1 MRTAIL
7 LFPLLFSF
15 GCAAQPLGPTVAVMP
30 TAGKD
35 FALFQ
40 SEQGQCKQFANRETA
55 GGADRA
61 NLRQLG
67 TAAIGTVLGG
77 GLGAAIGEGRGAA
90 IGAVTGALGGTALGA
105 GPAMQAGNDLQRRYD
120 IAYTQCMATYGNQVP
135 GQAQVASLP
144 PR

>member
-40 SEQGQCKQFANRETA
+40 S
-55 GGADRA
+55 
-61 NLRQLG
+61 
-67 TAAIGTVLGG
+67 
-77 GLGAAIGEGRGAA
+77 
-90 IGAVTGALGGTALGA
+90 
-105 GPAMQAGNDLQRRYD
+105 
-120 IAYTQCMATYGNQVP
+120 
-135 GQAQVASLP
+135 
-144 PR
+144 